1 MRTRE
6 EHVQS
11 IKDRTF
17 NHLQDSVRELREQL
31 RKEPVNIQADTATDS
46 KPRS

>member
-6 EHVQS
+6 EHVQL

-17 NHLQDSVRELREQL
+17 NHLQDGVRELREQL
-31 RKEPVNIQADTATDS
+31 RKELTSIQADTATDD